1 MTHST
6 LRSEEM
12 FDFCT
17 QMSMILAGG
26 MSIEEVLEI
35 ISEDTANPH
44 MKEACSKLLEKLPQ
58 CGSFHSA
65 LKGEPYFDT
74 YAKKM
79 VEIGEISGHL
89 DSVMK
94 ELALYYERN
103 SDLKQS
109 LKEALTYPSIL
120 LLMMWAVVGI
130 IVWKVLPIFEKVLM
144 NMGVPLQGSA
154 ASMMRFGQVFA
165 LMSFIVLTILL
176 LTVVVMV
183 LSSRKASGTPLLSR
197 LFITRRLYHN
207 MVMAKITYA
216 LSLFITSGY
225 EMEEAL
231 TYLQD
236 VVDDTA
242 TQHKIDACQ
251 TGMQEGK
258 SFVQCLQETALYQ
271 GVYASMII
279 TGFHS
284 GKSDEVM
291 QKVSSLYEKD
301 VDTSIST
308 FLNTIEPV
316 IVILLSVIV
325 GIILLSVML
334 PLMSIMSSLG

>member
-1 MTHST
+1 MTHTT

-26 MSIEEVLEI
+26 LSVEEGLEI
-35 ISEDTANPH
+35 IGEDTANPH
-44 MKEACSKLLEKLPQ
+44 MKQAAGQLLEAIRIS
-58 CGSFHSA
+58 GSFSSA
-65 LKGEPYFDT
+65 LEEAPFFDT

-89 DSVMK
+89 DNVMK

-103 SDLKQS
+103 TDLKQS

-130 IVWKVLPIFEKVLM
+130 IVWKVLPIFEKILL
-144 NMGVPLQGSA
+144 NMGAPLQGTA
-154 ASMMRFGQVFA
+154 ASMMQFGQLFA
-165 LMSFIVLTILL
+165 LASFIILSILL
-176 LTVVVMV
+176 LSV
-183 LSSRKASGTPLLSR
+183 LILAVTFRRSGGKAFLSH
-197 LFITRRLYHN
+197 LFMTKRLYHN
-207 MVMAKITYA
+207 MVMAKMTYA

-231 TYLQD
+231 GYLQD
-236 VVDDTA
+236 VVDDDA
-242 TQHKIDACQ
+242 VQKKINACQ
-251 TGMQEGK
+251 QGMQEGK
-258 SFVQCLQETALYQ
+258 SFARCLQETTLYQ
-271 GVYASMII
+271 GIYASMII

-291 QKVSSLYEKD
+291 QKVSTLYEKD

-316 IVILLSVIV
+316 IVIFLSVIV

-334 PLMSIMSSLG
+334 PLMSIMSSVG